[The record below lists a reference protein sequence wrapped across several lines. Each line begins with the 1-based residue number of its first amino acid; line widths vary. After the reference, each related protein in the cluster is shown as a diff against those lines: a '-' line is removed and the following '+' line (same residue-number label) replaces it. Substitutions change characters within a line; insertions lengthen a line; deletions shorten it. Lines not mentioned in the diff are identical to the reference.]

1 MVDGAVQI
9 QSLVGAAVML
19 GVDDDIAGDALERD
33 LGRRDRSFVDPGL
46 YRALPDTPRLRIAHL
61 DGDEVHSATVATYPP
76 RKAALPHYTLTG
88 DSSVIIRSRSSVH
101 PIEWRARALAGFLEA
116 ELDSDTEVIQ
126 VNGHLEVSVRDLTS
140 GNKAYDLQLPRT
152 VHARKYP
159 LVVAELNT
167 LERRQEAFFAG
178 GLVTFHGATIV
189 SGAEVTLE
197 VSGDRVRISGT
208 TTLDLRSF
216 GFSPPKVLGL
226 QVFPE
231 VEVDFSISGVPT

>member
-1 MVDGAVQI
+1 M
-9 QSLVGAAVML
+9 
-19 GVDDDIAGDALERD
+19 
-33 LGRRDRSFVDPGL
+33 
-46 YRALPDTPRLRIAHL
+46 
-61 DGDEVHSATVATYPP
+61 
-76 RKAALPHYTLTG
+76 
-88 DSSVIIRSRSSVH
+88 
-101 PIEWRARALAGFLEA
+101 AGFLEA
-116 ELDSDTEVIQ
+116 EFDPDAEKFD

-159 LVVAELNT
+159 LVVADLNS
-167 LERRQEAFFAG
+167 LERRQGTFFAS

-189 SGAEVTLE
+189 SEADVTM
-197 VSGDRVRISGT
+197 VAAHDRFRISGT

-231 VEVDFSISGVPT
+231 VEVDFSISGVLA